1 MGRINLRVAAFFF
14 SILIL
19 VLLVLYANPSRFFD
33 LISKSNYVFLLIA
46 FCISTIS
53 VLLRVLKWR
62 ILLDNI
68 SFSKVLPVQL
78 VGITLS
84 NFTPGKIAEP
94 FKAVILKLREGRPV
108 SSVLPSVIWERILD
122 IIVLVILAILG
133 AYSFLML
140 DSRFFLISAAV
151 IFVFLALLAV
161 ALLVL
166 YKRNFGRWVFRALK
180 RLPMINRISENF
192 IQTFQESNVK
202 KSRIF
207 YSFIITAIVWVLEGF
222 IMYYAFLSIGITL
235 SPIMLASI
243 FALATL
249 IGVASALPGGIGSTD
264 VVMTI
269 FLSYFGVETSLAVAG
284 VLLARFLAIW
294 YVNLLG
300 GISLIYLMKKLNI
313 SYRSMLG

>member
-1 MGRINLRVAAFFF
+1 MGKLNWKILTFLL

-19 VLLVLYANPSRFFD
+19 VLLVLYANPAKFLG
-33 LISKSNYVFLLIA
+33 LISRSNYSFLLIA
-46 FCISTIS
+46 FCISTVN
-53 VLLRVLKWR
+53 VLLRVLKWK

-78 VGITLS
+78 VGITIS

-94 FKAVILKLREGRPV
+94 FKAVILKLREGRSV

-122 IIVLVILAILG
+122 IIVLVILAIFG

-151 IFVFLALLAV
+151 ILVFLALLAA

-166 YKRNFGRWVFRALK
+166 YKRTFGRWVFRALK
-180 RLPMINRISENF
+180 RLPLVNRVSENF

-207 YSFIITAIVWVLEGF
+207 CSFIITATAWVLEGF
-222 IMYYAFLSIGITL
+222 ILYYAFLSIGIEL
-235 SPIMLASI
+235 PPLMLASI

-264 VVMTI
+264 VVMAI
-269 FLSYFGVETSLAVAG
+269 FLSYFGIETSLAVAG

-300 GISLIYLMKKLNI
+300 GLSLVYLMKKLKI
-313 SYRSMLG
+313 SYKSILG